1 MLYKSNLLILVTM
14 VDSWYIDGYCSMGPR
29 GRFYSYMYHVID
41 VGTGVVLRVEFLV
54 QRRLYPIF
62 LRNVGSLDIHE
73 YFRGLT
79 VSQRTPRFGASHRDL
94 MDIE

>member
-1 MLYKSNLLILVTM
+1 MLYKSNLLTLVTM

-29 GRFYSYMYHVID
+29 GRFYSYMYLVID
-41 VGTGVVLRVEFLV
+41 VGTGVVLRVEFPV
-54 QRRLYPIF
+54 QRRVCPIF
-62 LRNVGSLDIHE
+62 VRNVGSPDIYE

-79 VSQRTPRFGASHRDL
+79 VSQQTPRFGASHKDL